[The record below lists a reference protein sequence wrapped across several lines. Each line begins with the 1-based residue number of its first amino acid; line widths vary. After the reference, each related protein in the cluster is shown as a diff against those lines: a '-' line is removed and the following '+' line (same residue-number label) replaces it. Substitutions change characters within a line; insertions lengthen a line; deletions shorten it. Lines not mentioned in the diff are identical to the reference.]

1 MQLIHQSKFNLQF
14 ALPHEQGHMKW
25 AIKYI
30 YPAKVFD
37 IIFEYQYPSDE
48 IGDIDPGNLLLA
60 YQSKFSLWY
69 HY

>member
-14 ALPHEQGHMKW
+14 TLPHQQGHMKL

-37 IIFEYQYPSDE
+37 INFEYQYLSDE
-48 IGDIDPGNLLLA
+48 IGDINPGNLHLT
-60 YQSKFSLWY
+60 Y
-69 HY
+69 

>member
-1 MQLIHQSKFNLQF
+1 
-14 ALPHEQGHMKW
+14 MKW

-48 IGDIDPGNLLLA
+48 IGDIDPGNFLLT
-60 YQSKFSLWY
+60 YHSKFSLWY